1 MIVRSSLSWFRL
13 LFVWHGSVL
22 PRIMPRLLLVL
33 LIAIMSAGAR
43 HWWLSTHADSALSIP
58 TFTLLGVSLA
68 IFLAFAIRS
77 VTTALGGPQIVG
89 WLADCQ
95 SLHPPAAVCRTETS
109 ADCRGGRFAMCL
121 CLCAESAA
129 AAGDDCQHLQRLIAP
144 RLLDEVQTARFAPAI
159 ILRRLGELVQQLQ
172 REGCLNE
179 WQWQALDRKLDTMSE
194 ILGGCE
200 RIDTT
205 PIPYTYRVL
214 LNRTVTIYSLL
225 LPMGLVSSIG
235 WLTPPIAVFIAYTY
249 LALEVIGEELEEPFG
264 REGNDLPLAALCH
277 TIESAVREMQ
287 GLPVTVEAPKPQ
299 GCICTRSR

>member
-43 HWWLSTHADSALSIP
+43 HWWLSIHADSALSIP

-68 IFLAFAIRS
+68 IFLGFRNSVSYDRFWEARKLWGGLLIVNRSITRLLLSAVPKHPLTAEAADLLCAFAY
-77 VTTALGGPQIVG
+77 ALKAQ
-89 WLADCQ
+89 L
-95 SLHPPAAVCRTETS
+95 RRE
-109 ADCRGGRFAMCL
+109 
-121 CLCAESAA
+121 
-129 AAGDDCQHLQRLIAP
+129 DDCQHLQRLIAP

-299 GCICTRSR
+299 GVYLH

>member
-33 LIAIMSAGAR
+33 LIAVMSAGAR

-68 IFLAFAIRS
+68 IFLGFRNSVSYDRFWEARKLWGGLLIVNRSITRLLLSAVPKHPLTAEAADLLCAFAY
-77 VTTALGGPQIVG
+77 ALKAQ
-89 WLADCQ
+89 L
-95 SLHPPAAVCRTETS
+95 RRE
-109 ADCRGGRFAMCL
+109 
-121 CLCAESAA
+121 
-129 AAGDDCQHLQRLIAP
+129 DDCQHLQRLIAP
-144 RLLDEVQTARFAPAI
+144 GLLDEVQTARFAPAI

-299 GCICTRSR
+299 GVYLH

>member
-1 MIVRSSLSWFRL
+1 MRILRSAFPPSPCLACRWPFFSYDRFWEARKLWGGLLIVNRS
-13 LFVWHGSVL
+13 
-22 PRIMPRLLLVL
+22 ITRLLLSAVPKHPLTAEAADL
-33 LIAIMSAGAR
+33 LC
-43 HWWLSTHADSALSIP
+43 
-58 TFTLLGVSLA
+58 
-68 IFLAFAIRS
+68 AFAY
-77 VTTALGGPQIVG
+77 ALKAQ
-89 WLADCQ
+89 L
-95 SLHPPAAVCRTETS
+95 RRE
-109 ADCRGGRFAMCL
+109 
-121 CLCAESAA
+121 
-129 AAGDDCQHLQRLIAP
+129 DDCQHLQRLIAP
-144 RLLDEVQTARFAPAI
+144 GLLDEVQAARFAPAI

-205 PIPYTYRVL
+205 PIPDTWRVL

-299 GCICTRSR
+299 GVYLH

>member
-1 MIVRSSLSWFRL
+1 
-13 LFVWHGSVL
+13 
-22 PRIMPRLLLVL
+22 
-33 LIAIMSAGAR
+33 
-43 HWWLSTHADSALSIP
+43 
-58 TFTLLGVSLA
+58 
-68 IFLAFAIRS
+68 
-77 VTTALGGPQIVG
+77 
-89 WLADCQ
+89 
-95 SLHPPAAVCRTETS
+95 
-109 ADCRGGRFAMCL
+109 
-121 CLCAESAA
+121 
-129 AAGDDCQHLQRLIAP
+129 
-144 RLLDEVQTARFAPAI
+144 LLDEVQAARFAPAI

-299 GCICTRSR
+299 GCICTEAANNKGCGASAAGCLCGLRRRALLRHATLLLAWPARAGMRALPASSWRDRRAVQDGWRGQKSPVKSPGSRSVCS

>member
-33 LIAIMSAGAR
+33 LIAVMSAGAR

-68 IFLAFAIRS
+68 IFLGFRNSVSYDRFWEARKLWGGLLIVNRSITRLLLSAVPKHPLTAEAADLLCAFAY
-77 VTTALGGPQIVG
+77 ALKAQLRREG
-89 WLADCQ
+89 
-95 SLHPPAAVCRTETS
+95 
-109 ADCRGGRFAMCL
+109 
-121 CLCAESAA
+121 
-129 AAGDDCQHLQRLIAP
+129 DCQHLQRLITP
-144 RLLDEVQTARFAPAI
+144 GLLDEVQAARFAPAI

-299 GCICTRSR
+299 GVYLH

>member
-1 MIVRSSLSWFRL
+1 
-13 LFVWHGSVL
+13 L
-22 PRIMPRLLLVL
+22 PRILPRLLLVL
-33 LIAIMSAGAR
+33 LIAVLAAAAR
-43 HWWLSTHADSALSIP
+43 HWWLSSFGDSALSIP

-68 IFLAFAIRS
+68 IFLGFRNSVSYDRFWEARKLWGGVLIVNRSITRQLLSAVPRHPLTAQTADLLCAFAY
-77 VTTALGGPQIVG
+77 ALKAQ
-89 WLADCQ
+89 LR
-95 SLHPPAAVCRTETS
+95 HEH
-109 ADCRGGRFAMCL
+109 
-121 CLCAESAA
+121 
-129 AAGDDCQHLQRLIAP
+129 DCQHLLRLLPASM
-144 RLLDEVQTARFAPAI
+144 LDEVQAARFPPAI
-159 ILRRLGELVQQLQ
+159 ILRRLGELIQQMQ
-172 REGCLNE
+172 REGCISEL
-179 WQWQALDRKLDTMSE
+179 QWQALDRKLDTMSE

-277 TIESAVREMQ
+277 TIESAVRELQ
-287 GLPVTVEAPKPQ
+287 GLPVQVEAPQPE
-299 GCICTRSR
+299 GVYLH

>member
-33 LIAIMSAGAR
+33 LIAILSVGAR
-43 HWWLSTHADSALSIP
+43 HWWLSSHADSALSIP

-68 IFLAFAIRS
+68 IFLGFRNSVSYDRFWEARKLWGGLLVINRSITRQLLSAVPQHPLTAQAADLMCAFAY
-77 VTTALGGPQIVG
+77 ALKAQ
-89 WLADCQ
+89 LRHELDC
-95 SLHPPAAVCRTETS
+95 T
-109 ADCRGGRFAMCL
+109 
-121 CLCAESAA
+121 
-129 AAGDDCQHLQRLIAP
+129 HLLRLLP
-144 RLLDEVQTARFAPAI
+144 DSLLDEVQAARYAPAI
-159 ILRRLGELVQQLQ
+159 ILRRLGELIQQLQ
-172 REGCLNE
+172 REGCISE
-179 WQWQALDRKLDTMSE
+179 WQWQSLDRKLDTMSE

-214 LNRTVTIYSLL
+214 MNRTVTIYSLL

-287 GLPVTVEAPKPQ
+287 GLPVGVDAPQPE
-299 GCICTRSR
+299 GVYLH

>member
-22 PRIMPRLLLVL
+22 PRIVPRLLLVL
-33 LIAIMSAGAR
+33 LIAVLAAAAR
-43 HWWLSTHADSALSIP
+43 HWWLSSHSDSALSIP

-68 IFLAFAIRS
+68 IFLGFRNSVSYERFWEARKLWGGLMIVNRSITRQLLAAAPQHPLALQALDLICAFAY
-77 VTTALGGPQIVG
+77 ALKAQLRKEP
-89 WLADCQ
+89 DC
-95 SLHPPAAVCRTETS
+95 P
-109 ADCRGGRFAMCL
+109 
-121 CLCAESAA
+121 
-129 AAGDDCQHLQRLIAP
+129 HLP
-144 RLLDEVQTARFAPAI
+144 RLLPAALLAEVAGARCRPAI
-159 ILRRLGELVQQLQ
+159 ILRQLGQLLQQLQ
-172 REGCLNE
+172 REGSLSE
-179 WQWQALDRKLDTMSE
+179 LQWHALDHNLNTMSE

-264 REGNDLPLAALCH
+264 REGNDLPLTALSH
-277 TIESAVREMQ
+277 NIEAAVREMQ
-287 GLPVTVEAPKPQ
+287 GVPMAVAAPQPQ
-299 GCICTRSR
+299 GIYLH

>member
-1 MIVRSSLSWFRL
+1 MIVRSSHSWFRL

-22 PRIMPRLLLVL
+22 PRILPRLMLVL
-33 LIAIMSAGAR
+33 LIALLAASVR
-43 HWWLSTHADSALSIP
+43 HWWLSSFGDSALSIP

-68 IFLAFAIRS
+68 IFLGFRNSVSYERFWEARKLWGGLLIINRSIARQLLAAVPRHPLTTQAADLLCAFAY
-77 VTTALGGPQIVG
+77 ALKAQ
-89 WLADCQ
+89 LRKEHDCEH
-95 SLHPPAAVCRTETS
+95 LLRLVPP
-109 ADCRGGRFAMCL
+109 GM
-121 CLCAESAA
+121 
-129 AAGDDCQHLQRLIAP
+129 
-144 RLLDEVQTARFAPAI
+144 LDEVQAARFVPAI
-159 ILRRLGELVQQLQ
+159 ILRRLGELILQMQ
-172 REGCLNE
+172 REGCITEL
-179 WQWQALDRKLDTMSE
+179 QWHALDRKLDTMSE

-299 GCICTRSR
+299 GVYLH

>member
-1 MIVRSSLSWFRL
+1 
-13 LFVWHGSVL
+13 
-22 PRIMPRLLLVL
+22 
-33 LIAIMSAGAR
+33 
-43 HWWLSTHADSALSIP
+43 
-58 TFTLLGVSLA
+58 
-68 IFLAFAIRS
+68 
-77 VTTALGGPQIVG
+77 
-89 WLADCQ
+89 
-95 SLHPPAAVCRTETS
+95 
-109 ADCRGGRFAMCL
+109 
-121 CLCAESAA
+121 
-129 AAGDDCQHLQRLIAP
+129 
-144 RLLDEVQTARFAPAI
+144 
-159 ILRRLGELVQQLQ
+159 
-172 REGCLNE
+172 
-179 WQWQALDRKLDTMSE
+179 MSE

-287 GLPVTVEAPKPQ
+287 GSPVTVEAPQPE
-299 GCICTRSR
+299 GCICIE

>member
-33 LIAIMSAGAR
+33 LIAILSVGAR

-68 IFLAFAIRS
+68 IFLGFRNSVSYDRFWEARKLWGGLLIVNRSITRLLLSAVPKHPLTAEAADLLCAFAY
-77 VTTALGGPQIVG
+77 ALKAQ
-89 WLADCQ
+89 L
-95 SLHPPAAVCRTETS
+95 RRE
-109 ADCRGGRFAMCL
+109 
-121 CLCAESAA
+121 
-129 AAGDDCQHLQRLIAP
+129 DDCQHLQRLITP
-144 RLLDEVQTARFAPAI
+144 GLLDEVQAARFAPAI

-179 WQWQALDRKLDTMSE
+179 WQWQALDHKLDTMSE

-214 LNRTVTIYSLL
+214 MNRTVTIYSLL

-287 GLPVTVEAPKPQ
+287 GQPMAVDAPKPQ
-299 GCICTRSR
+299 GVYLH